1 MLTIQMEV
9 MASSLPTPEFTW
21 LLFWWQG
28 YIIANLGL
36 SVNKPFK
43 EHLRK
48 KKKMSPRFSPFGKIK
63 KVSTLELVNGRPG
76 QGRLPRLTV

>member
-48 KKKMSPRFSPFGKIK
+48 KKKMSPRF
-63 KVSTLELVNGRPG
+63 
-76 QGRLPRLTV
+76 